1 MAAYID
7 MSRIPYIPGRL
18 HATNNPYQRYGPK
31 GFMEIKVLH
40 NDNLYVRVD
49 LPGVPDD
56 AIRYRVD
63 AVRQKVV
70 FFSGEETLRDGYKAD
85 DVREYSGTAGLGC
98 DCCEITGVEAKMKDG
113 VLRMILARVKVKDHD
128 KKCTRFLPPNTG
140 KSGRYDVNSFN
151 CVEVEGHPFV
161 VKGRKDT
168 LASHR
173 TSDGCYHFSVDMPGV
188 CGDDMFVIPNENEIK
203 FYGENKEVCMS
214 TMRVAV
220 FSLEPSAM
228 FNAVSHHP
236 PMSAGHAEN
245 EHFTYDAPPKALLIK
260 KETSFC
266 IVFCLSSCSLY
277 IVKKNAVDLVPPLT
291 KVHNLI
297 FGRTW
302 VWHVADV
309 PKNDKFQY
317 THFGHKINSFDTAPS
332 KLLASDSRLR
342 PVRYALEQADLS
354 KDTLRIGFCINI
366 INESFLE
373 ERQRAENKTRETKN
387 QKFTPRWFD
396 LTDEITS
403 TPWGDTEI
411 YQYNGKYTEHRD
423 AAASSSGASDE
434 VDLKSIE
441 FNPWQYGNV
450 STE

>member
-7 MSRIPYIPGRL
+7 MSRIPYIPGLL

-228 FNAVSHHP
+228 FNAV
-236 PMSAGHAEN
+236 PM
-245 EHFTYDAPPKALLIK
+245 
-260 KETSFC
+260 
-266 IVFCLSSCSLY
+266 
-277 IVKKNAVDLVPPLT
+277 
-291 KVHNLI
+291 
-297 FGRTW
+297 
-302 VWHVADV
+302 
-309 PKNDKFQY
+309 
-317 THFGHKINSFDTAPS
+317 
-332 KLLASDSRLR
+332 
-342 PVRYALEQADLS
+342 
-354 KDTLRIGFCINI
+354 GFR
-366 INESFLE
+366 F
-373 ERQRAENKTRETKN
+373 
-387 QKFTPRWFD
+387 
-396 LTDEITS
+396 
-403 TPWGDTEI
+403 
-411 YQYNGKYTEHRD
+411 
-423 AAASSSGASDE
+423 
-434 VDLKSIE
+434 
-441 FNPWQYGNV
+441 
-450 STE
+450 